1 MCSSASG
8 ESGRSLP
15 IAEVARRG
23 LPVGSSS
30 NATKVL
36 TLSPQLIEES

>member
-1 MCSSASG
+1 MFADMMEG
-8 ESGRSLP
+8 W

-23 LPVGSSS
+23 FPVGSSS